1 MLSDIYLFW
10 LISKVKYLYFG
21 MTIAFY
27 CIAIILAFK
36 MALVVKSVSCETP
49 ILLCIYTHQ
58 FLYCIYYT
66 IKEIQVVESDWN
78 DIIYYFLNEIV
89 EVYTGQKIVVD
100 ILILCFLI
108 ICDDKEECYFFPDF
122 FSWSILN
129 WKNIT
134 CNEYWNLCRLN
145 NAVKIR

>member
-1 MLSDIYLFW
+1 MHDLILHGFAFICCILFDIICLFNFKRECFQIYLFW

-36 MALVVKSVSCETP
+36 MALVVKSVSCDPP
-49 ILLCIYTHQ
+49 ILLCIYTNQ

-89 EVYTGQKIVVD
+89 EVYTGQKIVLD
-100 ILILCFLI
+100 ILNIM
-108 ICDDKEECYFFPDF
+108 
-122 FSWSILN
+122 FS
-129 WKNIT
+129 
-134 CNEYWNLCRLN
+134 YYMCR
-145 NAVKIR
+145 